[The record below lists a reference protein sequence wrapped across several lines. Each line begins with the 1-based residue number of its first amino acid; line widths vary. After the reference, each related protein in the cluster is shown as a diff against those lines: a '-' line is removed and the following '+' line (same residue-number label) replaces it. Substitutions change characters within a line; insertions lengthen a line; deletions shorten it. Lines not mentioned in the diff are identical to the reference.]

1 MKKCLT
7 FVIPAL
13 IGVAVLLPLVAGAEI
28 NLGNQYVENI
38 GTTIGATTPLPQAI
52 GRIINII
59 LSVLGLIATILIII
73 AGFQWMTSA
82 GNEEKIAA
90 AKKLMMA
97 AIIGL
102 VITLLAYAIS
112 NFVIGK
118 LSTTGIV

>member
-59 LSVLGLIATILIII
+59 LSVLGLIATVLIIL

-102 VITLLAYAIS
+102 IIVLLAYAIS
-112 NFVIGK
+112 AFVMGK
-118 LSTTGIV
+118 LAGVA